1 MSGVEPEGLS
11 NTAIVEAMH
20 SVAAHDTP
28 RARALLFQLLL
39 DTRLVVATRQAAGE
53 PGRRTVGA
61 GEHLDLLTLEGERGQ
76 GRVLPV
82 FTSLETLLA
91 WRPGGGGYL
100 ILPGR
105 SLFELAAA
113 NDSGGI
119 VIDPGSPT
127 RGTIVRQELEAL
139 ARGRVPL
146 GTGEVVAEPTG
157 ARIGPPAV
165 PPPADAIEAVR
176 AALDAEPL
184 AVGGFVFLLQQG
196 GTPPELCIGVELRP
210 GVSGESER
218 AAMRAIVE
226 GAGNRSTAARS
237 LAFLWARDGL
247 LESLTSGGGT
257 EIFRR

>member
-1 MSGVEPEGLS
+1 MSADEPEELS
-11 NTAIVEAMH
+11 NTAVVEAMH

-39 DTRLVVATRQAAGE
+39 DTRLVVATRDAAGE

-82 FTSLETLLA
+82 FTSLDTLLA

-105 SLFELAAA
+105 PLFELAAA
-113 NDSGGI
+113 NDTGGI

-127 RGTIVRQELEAL
+127 RGTIVRRELEAL
-139 ARGRVPL
+139 ARGRIPL
-146 GTGEVVAEPTG
+146 GTSEVVAEPTG
-157 ARIGPPAV
+157 TRIGRPAV

-196 GTPPELCIGVELRP
+196 GTPPELCVGVELRH
-210 GVSGESER
+210 GVSGGAER

-226 GAGNRSTAARS
+226 GAGNRSIAARS

-247 LESLTSGGGT
+247 LESLAGGGGT